1 MDKEWIAFNKQ
12 EQTALVPPP
21 TSKYPGVQFIHA
33 PILDAFIDSLPTNV
47 LWPAELNEMLMRKG
61 HPLEDSEA
69 RSLSELVWLLNC
81 KDSLG
86 PMCRWL
92 KERGRFRSTEQLA
105 DMSGHYL
112 ALERRMDSIPYQRR
126 SEARRAIRAMTIELF
141 ERNIFNPWAR
151 NLANSTSSNFL
162 FDHCKQSHWASN
174 VPVFHDLGFRYFT
187 VKPPEAPYLRDLIK
201 NRRSFREGLVD
212 ECQTAVNDAA
222 AKLRE
227 ATRQLSVSQSAL
239 DRMTKE
245 VITYQERVTA
255 LQLEYNELNN
265 RLTELK
271 NF

>member
-1 MDKEWIAFNKQ
+1 
-12 EQTALVPPP
+12 V
-21 TSKYPGVQFIHA
+21 SFIHA
-33 PILDAFIDSLPTNV
+33 PLLDAFIDSLPTNV
-47 LWPAELNEMLMRKG
+47 LWPADLNEMLMTVG
-61 HPLEDSEA
+61 SPLEDSEA
-69 RSLSELVWLLNC
+69 RSLSELVWLLDR
-81 KDSLG
+81 KDALG

-92 KERGRFRSTEQLA
+92 KERGRFKSTEQLSG
-105 DMSGHYL
+105 MSGHYL
-112 ALERRMDSIPYQRR
+112 ALERCLQSLPY
-126 SEARRAIRAMTIELF
+126 STKLEARRVIRAMTVELF

-151 NLANSTSSNFL
+151 KLTEPTPSNFL
-162 FDHCKQSHWASN
+162 FDHCQQSAWASD

-201 NRRSFREGLVD
+201 NRPSFRRGLID

-227 ATRQLSVSQSAL
+227 ANRNLSASQTSL
-239 DRMTKE
+239 ERMTRE
-245 VITYQERVTA
+245 LVTNQERVDA